1 MIRTGP
7 ISFQYTAESTTLEFP
22 ALEIESGRRVALI
35 GPSGSGKTT
44 LLRLLSG
51 ILESP
56 QPIEVDAKRL
66 AELNDVERRE
76 FRLRHFGLV
85 FQDFKLLEYLNVTHN
100 ILLPFRLDRSLQAEC
115 KLAERIA
122 RLQHLAGAL
131 RLSHKLRAKVGE
143 LSHGEQQRVTI
154 CRSLITNPSMLLAD
168 EPTGSLDPETK
179 ELALE
184 QFFLHSGPGKATLI
198 FATHDYSL
206 LERFDEIIDLTIPS
220 PVSSKR
226 AS

>member
-7 ISFQYTAESTTLEFP
+7 ISFQYAAESTVLNFP
-22 ALEIESGRRVALI
+22 ALEIEAGKRVVLI

-56 QPIEVDAKRL
+56 QPIEVCSSQL
-66 AELNDVERRE
+66 ADLNDVERRA

-85 FQDFKLLEYLNVTHN
+85 FQDFKLLEYLNVTDN
-100 ILLPFRLDRSLQAEC
+100 ILLPFRLDRVLQTEC
-115 KLAERIA
+115 KIAERRK
-122 RLQHLAGAL
+122 RLEQLAVAL
-131 RLSHKLRAKVGE
+131 RLSHKLRANVGE

-154 CRSLITNPSMLLAD
+154 CRSLMTCPAILLAD

-184 QFFLHSGPGKATLI
+184 QFFLHSGPGKATLV
-198 FATHDYSL
+198 FATHDFSL
-206 LERFDEIIDLTIPS
+206 LARFDQVIELSESPQPS
-220 PVSSKR
+220 TQR